1 MYKLKN
7 RFLEAVF
14 DGEARLVSLRRTDGG
29 NILTRPADEGFLA
42 VLAFVEK
49 ERLENIAPGSR
60 QKWKVRATRK
70 AVEYTAGQL
79 VYSDGLRDDNIAEC
93 KITLRVELKD
103 EELVFTSQ
111 VENGTDAY
119 ITDFEYPRIGE
130 VKTLGDGVPTLFVPE
145 QSGHAYADP
154 GARVSGS
161 DSREQ
166 EANTM
171 DFVYPGPIA
180 MQWLALC
187 GRRNCLFL
195 EGNDATFSACVF
207 RVRGRQDGAGAMTL
221 VYDRLVSVNPR
232 STVAHCPVKLKFY
245 EGDWR
250 RGAAEYAAWIRPYR
264 PQHRRPQWVMDMQG
278 YYLVI
283 NKQQFGYEMWPY
295 DTLPELFRHARECG
309 CDTLGLFGW
318 YESGHDNRYP
328 DLQVSR
334 TLGGAS
340 ALKRNIRLVQKA
352 GGHVTLYY
360 QGHLIDPNS
369 DFYQRDGGRSTLR
382 TVWGQEYVEYYNKSH
397 RSPFLMHFS
406 HKRFALA
413 CPASEKWRDLMV
425 SREDWLASFGAD
437 GALYDQLGGVRPY
450 ICFGKNHRHDGD
462 SPARA
467 QSGGRRKLLAA
478 LQTHAKE
485 ISPEF
490 GFATEH
496 ITDIYSASADFLH
509 GIQTAPSPQGIE
521 ARVREN
527 PGLGGKYIVPQIFR
541 SCFPEVKITI
551 RNPRPYMSRRSVN
564 FAFVHSFLFEQELRY
579 RADRDDTRGGTHAAE
594 HAYARSI
601 ADFRRKHWDI
611 LGRGTYVDTKFATS
625 GEPSLFAVSYE
636 TENARAVALWN
647 DSAKPAELSELR
659 FAPGVEVAGYLTADG
674 KRRRKLPV
682 RLAADSV
689 ALLLLK

>member
-1 MYKLKN
+1 L
-7 RFLEAVF
+7 
-14 DGEARLVSLRRTDGG
+14 S
-29 NILTRPADEGFLA
+29 NI
-42 VLAFVEK
+42 
-49 ERLENIAPGSR
+49 
-60 QKWKVRATRK
+60 
-70 AVEYTAGQL
+70 
-79 VYSDGLRDDNIAEC
+79 
-93 KITLRVELKD
+93 
-103 EELVFTSQ
+103 
-111 VENGTDAY
+111 
-119 ITDFEYPRIGE
+119 
-130 VKTLGDGVPTLFVPE
+130 
-145 QSGHAYADP
+145 
-154 GARVSGS
+154 
-161 DSREQ
+161 
-166 EANTM
+166 
-171 DFVYPGPIA
+171 
-180 MQWLALC
+180 
-187 GRRNCLFL
+187 
-195 EGNDATFSACVF
+195 
-207 RVRGRQDGAGAMTL
+207 
-221 VYDRLVSVNPR
+221 
-232 STVAHCPVKLKFY
+232 
-245 EGDWR
+245 
-250 RGAAEYAAWIRPYR
+250 
-264 PQHRRPQWVMDMQG
+264 
-278 YYLVI
+278 
-283 NKQQFGYEMWPY
+283 FGY
-295 DTLPELFRHARECG
+295 A
-309 CDTLGLFGW
+309 
-318 YESGHDNRYP
+318 
-328 DLQVSR
+328 VS
-334 TLGGAS
+334 
-340 ALKRNIRLVQKA
+340 
-352 GGHVTLYY
+352 
-360 QGHLIDPNS
+360 
-369 DFYQRDGGRSTLR
+369 
-382 TVWGQEYVEYYNKSH
+382 
-397 RSPFLMHFS
+397 
-406 HKRFALA
+406 
-413 CPASEKWRDLMV
+413 ASEKWRDLMV

-579 RADRDDTRGGTHAAE
+579 RADRDDTRGGTYDAE

-625 GEPSLFAVSYE
+625 GEPSLVAVSYE

-647 DSAKPAELSELR
+647 DSAKPAELAELR
-659 FAPGVEVAGYLTADG
+659 FAPGVEVAGYFTPDG